1 MIQPQKPSS
10 SDPIAKLPFDE
21 QAERAVLGAILR
33 NGDHM
38 MMASELLD
46 SSYFFKESHRHIFS
60 SQLDLYKNN
69 EGIDVVTV
77 SSALQSNVKARN
89 IGPAY
94 LVELTENCPVTQNI
108 EHYAQIVRKT
118 HFLRRIIQSSHDAIV
133 RAQNHQESVEGFI
146 ESLEKEFLE
155 ISNQHDKAGLV
166 KADVVIESTIEQIQ
180 KNIEHEGEV
189 TGVPTGFIGIDNL
202 IGGWQNSDLTI
213 VAARPGMGKT
223 ALMLNFMMHA
233 VHADKKVA
241 FFTLEM
247 SKEQLM
253 SRVLSTEARVDSMRL
268 RRGDLNEEETD
279 RLMDCARKIYAKK
292 DTIGIDETPALSILE
307 LRSRCRRYKKENGL
321 DLIIVD
327 YLQLMVAG
335 GARREASREREI
347 SEISMGLKSLAKEL
361 NVPVIT
367 GSQLNRGPDA
377 RPDKRPKMS
386 DLRESGSIEQDADM
400 IMMIYRDEVYNPN
413 SERAGI
419 AEVIVGKNR
428 HGSTK
433 TIDLAYQPNFVSFHN
448 LISE

>member
-1 MIQPQKPSS
+1 MVQPQKPSS
-10 SDPIAKLPFDE
+10 SDLIQAKLPFDE

-118 HFLRRIIQSSHDAIV
+118 HFLRRIIQSSHAAIV

-189 TGVPTGFIGIDNL
+189 TGVPTGFMGIDSL

-213 VAARPGMGKT
+213 VAV
-223 ALMLNFMMHA
+223 MMHA

-400 IMMIYRDEVYNPN
+400 ILMIYRDEVYNPN

-448 LISE
+448 LMTE